1 MGDLAV
7 DLDDA
12 RRALSAVAQRIA
24 ALLADDFDPS
34 RKIPGL
40 AWTVG
45 DAVAH
50 VASETRSFARLAS
63 GDLTPEAMWES
74 YAPNSEG
81 LPTSERM
88 ARLNAA
94 EIAAFDRSQLDRGG
108 ELVTTG
114 IGDFLSVTAGLPPD
128 AVFRGVEGDLDIATA
143 TSVVLTEMLIHGDDL
158 ARGLDQPWVI
168 PPDDA
173 RLVLTGLAALLPDML
188 DGEAAGDTRATLDL
202 DIRGGP
208 RYAIWIH
215 DRSLDV
221 VAEPVERVDCHI
233 RADPV
238 AFLLVSS
245 GRRRQWPAVLRGQLV
260 AWGRRPLLA
269 ARLSRLLQAP

>member
-1 MGDLAV
+1 MGEFVV

-24 ALLADDFDPS
+24 ALLDEDFDPS
-34 RKIPGL
+34 RKVPGL
-40 AWTVG
+40 TWTVG

-63 GDLTPEAMWES
+63 GELTPEAMWKK
-74 YAPNSEG
+74 YAPNTEG
-81 LPTSERM
+81 LPISERM

-94 EIAAFDRSQLDRGG
+94 EIAAFDRSQTDRGG
-108 ELVTTG
+108 ELVNTG
-114 IGDFLSVTAGLPPD
+114 INDFLSATAGLPPD
-128 AVFRGVEGDLDIATA
+128 AVFRGLEGDLDIATA
-143 TSVVLTEMLIHGDDL
+143 SSVVLTEMLIHGDDL
-158 ARGLDQPWVI
+158 ARGLDKPWMI
-168 PPDDA
+168 PADDA
-173 RLVLTGLAALLPDML
+173 RLVLTGLTAMLPDML
-188 DGEAAGDTRATLDL
+188 DVEAAGDTRATLDL
-202 DIRGGP
+202 NVRGGP

-215 DRSLDV
+215 DGSLDV
-221 VAEPVERVDCHI
+221 VSEPVERVDCHI

-238 AFLLVSS
+238 AFLLVST

-269 ARLSRLLQAP
+269 AQLSRLLQAP